1 MKKTASF
8 PPTTLAIDYGQ
19 KRVGLAVSF
28 GSLAEPVG
36 ILTHDETFLPNL
48 ARVIEEY
55 QVEQILV
62 GLSEGV
68 SAQKARQ
75 LGEKIAQFT
84 HLSVVYT
91 DETLSTKIATRK
103 LSQADKKID
112 QKSLDHFA
120 AAEFLQEWLENRE
133 D

>member
-1 MKKTASF
+1 
-8 PPTTLAIDYGQ
+8 
-19 KRVGLAVSF
+19 
-28 GSLAEPVG
+28 
-36 ILTHDETFLPNL
+36 
-48 ARVIEEY
+48 VIEEY
-55 QVEQILV
+55 QVKQILV

-75 LGEKIAQFT
+75 LGEKIAQLT

-103 LSQADKKID
+103 LSQAGKKID

-120 AAEFLQEWLENRE
+120 AAEFLQEWFENWE

>member
-75 LGEKIAQFT
+75 SC
-84 HLSVVYT
+84 H
-91 DETLSTKIATRK
+91 
-103 LSQADKKID
+103 
-112 QKSLDHFA
+112 KS
-120 AAEFLQEWLENRE
+120 E
-133 D
+133 

>member
-1 MKKTASF
+1 MKKTTSF

-36 ILTHDETFLPNL
+36 ILTNDETFLPNL

-55 QVEQILV
+55 QVKQILV
-62 GLSEGV
+62 GLSEGI
-68 SAQKARQ
+68 SAQRARQ
-75 LGEKIAQFT
+75 LGEKIARFT
-84 HLSVVYT
+84 HLPVLYT
-91 DETLSTKIATRK
+91 DETLSTKLATQK
-103 LSQADKKID
+103 LSQAGKKIN

-120 AAEFLQEWLENRE
+120 ASEFLQEWL
-133 D
+133 DTF